1 MSTAKTKAAAQEER
15 VAVNLPRAGEREDP
29 NLFVGINGM
38 NYLLPRG
45 KSSLVPPAVAAEI
58 RRAERARDALDATMD
73 SLQRVRP

>member
-1 MSTAKTKAAAQEER
+1 MPTTKTKAAADER
-15 VAVNLPRAGEREDP
+15 VSVSLPRAGEREDP
-29 NLFVGINGM
+29 NLFVGINGL

-58 RRAERARDALDATMD
+58 ARAERARDALDATMD

>member
-1 MSTAKTKAAAQEER
+1 MSTTKTTASDER
-15 VAVNLPRAGEREDP
+15 VEVLIPRGGEREDP
-29 NLFVGINGM
+29 NLFVGINGL

-73 SLQRVRP
+73 SLQRVRA